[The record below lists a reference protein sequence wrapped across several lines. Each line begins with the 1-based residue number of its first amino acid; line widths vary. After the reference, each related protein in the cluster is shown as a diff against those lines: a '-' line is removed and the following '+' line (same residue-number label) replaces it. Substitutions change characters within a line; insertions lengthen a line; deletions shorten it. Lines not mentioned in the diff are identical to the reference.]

1 MVLAAINLLR
11 LARPERYPGPYTI
24 KIKVRCSYGNG
35 CLLRLPCKDCGR
47 PFTLTEG
54 EGYGYEGKGFPLP
67 KRCRVQE
74 EKKEAR
80 EGKKG
85 HEQNLARNNGHA

>member
-1 MVLAAINLLR
+1 MGTVVCCGYA
-11 LARPERYPGPYTI
+11 
-24 KIKVRCSYGNG
+24 
-35 CLLRLPCKDCGR
+35 CKDCGR

-54 EGYGYEGKGFPLP
+54 EVKWYEGKGFPLP
-67 KRCRVQE
+67 KRCKECR
-74 EKKEAR
+74 KKRREAR